1 MLIVLMLS
9 GLGTGCI
16 FPSSVK
22 AIMMWFS
29 YKERATV
36 LGLNQTAINV
46 SGIIGAG
53 LLPTIAITLGWRYA
67 FLFVSIG
74 AMVFCLCCATLYQDP
89 YEEAGQL
96 RGAHK
101 QLGKIAKPLAIGLGA
116 NFFKSRDIWMLGL
129 SGLFIAIIEFATVT
143 YLVLYLKENLLFD
156 VVAAGGLL
164 AMTEAAGAIGKPVS
178 GLISDRIF
186 QGRRKTVFI
195 IMGGISSII
204 CLVLCIG
211 GPYLDWIIYP
221 VLFTLGAVSIGCG
234 GLYATIAG
242 ELGGKELAG
251 VATGVSSAILII
263 GVIIGPP
270 LFGYIVDR
278 TESFQIAWSVMAVSG
293 LFSLLFAFLI
303 REHERQM

>member
-1 MLIVLMLS
+1 MMKSKLLQYRWIILGITWTSTLTVYVMRFGVGPLAPFLKEALNLTNARVGSLVSATAIFHGPTLIIAGWLTDCFGVRRILVIGTGIVSFCLFTLFFAPSYYSMLIVLMLS

-186 QGRRKTVFI
+186 QGRRKTDFQ
-195 IMGGISSII
+195 
-204 CLVLCIG
+204 
-211 GPYLDWIIYP
+211 
-221 VLFTLGAVSIGCG
+221 
-234 GLYATIAG
+234 
-242 ELGGKELAG
+242 GKC
-251 VATGVSSAILII
+251 TN
-263 GVIIGPP
+263 
-270 LFGYIVDR
+270 F
-278 TESFQIAWSVMAVSG
+278 
-293 LFSLLFAFLI
+293 
-303 REHERQM
+303 